1 MEPAPTLIVL
11 DTTTLLAPE
20 KAESGSE
27 SGIGTETARETE
39 KEREN
44 TVTRTGIAPAPTH
57 TGTKG
62 RGVASFESDDLN
74 QVSNKVDKDYFLT
87 QVFWL
92 TSIRLKIKS
101 PIKNCLHSSFYFGFL
116 LICYVHN

>member
-11 DTTTLLAPE
+11 GTTTLLAPE

-27 SGIGTETARETE
+27 SGIGTGTVRETE

-44 TVTRTGIAPAPTH
+44 TVTRTGIAHAPTP

-62 RGVASFESDDLN
+62 RGVASSPQDSSLVIF
-74 QVSNKVDKDYFLT
+74 
-87 QVFWL
+87 
-92 TSIRLKIKS
+92 LKIQM
-101 PIKNCLHSSFYFGFL
+101 
-116 LICYVHN
+116 V